1 MSTRPAALQGISVLD
16 FSTVGPA
23 TRCARILADYGARV
37 IKVGVP
43 PKKMGL
49 QTQPAFWSYSA
60 HRSLEQVRIDLKEP
74 EGKAAFLA
82 LAEKAD
88 VVIESYRPGVMKKLG
103 LSYEDVKER
112 NPRLV
117 YCSTSGFGQN
127 GPASLQAGH
136 DIDYLAVGGFLH
148 TTNRRADGGPPIPGA
163 TVADSAA
170 GGMHAALAILAALL
184 RRERTGEGEYLDVSV
199 AEGVLWLTSLYV
211 DQYLAT
217 GESPGPGHDV
227 LTGRYACYDIY
238 GCSDGKWLAIGAIEG
253 HFYAN
258 LCRELGCEQW
268 TDRQYDDAVQDQ
280 IRADFAAAIKRRTR
294 DEWSALLAPA
304 NTCAAP
310 VYSIDELV
318 DDPQFQA
325 RGIFVEAEHPEHGTF
340 RQVAPAFAGMER
352 PAGKVEVPDWSKT
365 NTDEILAEAG
375 ISSDEIQKMRDA
387 GIIG

>member
-1 MSTRPAALQGISVLD
+1 MSTRPAALEGVTVLD

-60 HRSLEQVRIDLKEP
+60 NRGLEQVRIDLKAP
-74 EGKAAFLA
+74 EGKEAFLA
-82 LAEKAD
+82 LAKSAD

-103 LSYEDVKER
+103 LSYEELRAV
-112 NPRLV
+112 NPRVIL
-117 YCSTSGFGQN
+117 CSTSGFGQD

-136 DIDYLAVGGFLH
+136 DINYLAVGGYLH
-148 TTNRRADGGPPIPGA
+148 TSNRRGDGGPPIPGA

-170 GGMHAALAILAALL
+170 GGMHAALSIFAALL
-184 RRERTGEGEYLDVSV
+184 RRERTGEGEYLDVCV

-217 GESPGPGHDV
+217 GEAGGPGHDV

-238 GCSDGKWLAIGAIEG
+238 GCKDGKWLAVGAIEG

-258 LCRELGCEQW
+258 LCRALGCEQW
-268 TDRQYDDAVQDQ
+268 LEHQYDDAVQDDM
-280 IRADFAAAIKRRTR
+280 RRDLAAAFATRTR
-294 DEWSALLAPA
+294 DDWAAELAPA
-304 NTCAAP
+304 NTCVAP
-310 VYSIDELV
+310 VYTIEELV
-318 DDPQFQA
+318 RDPQFEA
-325 RGIFVEAEHPEHGTF
+325 RGIFSEAVHPEHGTF

-352 PAGKVEVPDWSKT
+352 PTAPVPVPDWSRT
-365 NTDEILAEAG
+365 NTEDLLAEAG
-375 ISSDEIQKMRDA
+375 VSAEAIAQMREA